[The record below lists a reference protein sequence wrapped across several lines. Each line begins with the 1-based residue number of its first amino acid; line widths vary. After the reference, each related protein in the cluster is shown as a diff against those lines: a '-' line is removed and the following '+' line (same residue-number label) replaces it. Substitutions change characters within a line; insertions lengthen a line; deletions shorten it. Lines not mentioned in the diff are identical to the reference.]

1 MSLRH
6 VVHLNTYLDLVS
18 YLQDTK
24 IRFNCKANLTSA
36 IGNISELRHLASYVS
51 RHNAMAYD
59 TAQSTKKRS
68 MEISI
73 RSDMFGLSSTKHLS
87 RNAVLHPGDGVVMMW
102 WLCHLISR

>member
-1 MSLRH
+1 MSVWYEVR
-6 VVHLNTYLDLVS
+6 LNTYLDLVS

-24 IRFNCKANLTSA
+24 IWFNCKANLTSA
-36 IGNISELRHLASYVS
+36 IGDISKLRHLASYVS

-73 RSDMFGLSSTKHLS
+73 SSDVFRLSSTKHLC

-102 WLCHLISR
+102 WLCHLIS

>member
-1 MSLRH
+1 MSLWH
-6 VVHLNTYLDLVS
+6 VVHLNTYLDLVT

-24 IRFNCKANLTSA
+24 IWFNCKANLTSA
-36 IGNISELRHLASYVS
+36 IGNISKLQHLASYVS
-51 RHNAMAYD
+51 CPNPMAYD

-73 RSDMFGLSSTKHLS
+73 SSDVFRLSSTKHLS